1 MYVGEGVV
9 CQKLGGVC
17 LGVSNQGN
25 PVVGGDVVG
34 EDDVIVAIGL
44 FVWAEGLFE
53 LPNVGGGVAVLLGEL
68 MGEGRGDVVP
78 SVAVWGVA
86 M

>member
-1 MYVGEGVV
+1 M
-9 CQKLGGVC
+9 CQKLGDVC